1 MKRCAGL
8 AVLLPLLAV
17 AGCGRA
23 RSQSAP
29 PAPPEVLVAEPVRK
43 EVMEYE
49 DFTGR
54 TEAVETVEIR
64 ARVSGYLEKVHF
76 AEGEEVRERD
86 LLFEIDP
93 RPYQAELTR
102 AEANLF
108 QTEAHLRRLDTD
120 FARARNL
127 LPKRAISQEEF
138 DKIAGDRTE
147 AEAAVGVAKA

>member
-29 PAPPEVLVAEPVRK
+29 PPPPEVLVGEAVRK
-43 EVMEYE
+43 EITEYE

-76 AEGEEVRERD
+76 SEGEEVRDGD

-93 RPYQAELTR
+93 RPYQAEYAR
-102 AEANLF
+102 AEANLI
-108 QTEAHLRRLDTD
+108 QSEAHLKRLDSD
-120 FARARNL
+120 FGR
-127 LPKRAISQEEF
+127 
-138 DKIAGDRTE
+138 
-147 AEAAVGVAKA
+147 